1 MIIDINGDIISD
13 DYKEVYDLLGYTGTC
28 PRDVKAKIRDAPKNE
43 VIYVNINSG
52 GGYLFAGVEI
62 YSELIACKNPI
73 EIYVTGYACSAASII
88 AMAGHSKISASAMI
102 MIHNVQ
108 GGGQG
113 DYHDLEK
120 AADTLE
126 KMNKCVMAAYREK
139 TGKSEDELLEMMD
152 KETWMTADEAIE
164 GGFIDE
170 LQESKSKSLNPRNI
184 AASGGLLVPAEIAD
198 KIKQVVNAQEQKQ
211 KRIETSRTKYNLLKL
226 KSKEIWK

>member
-1 MIIDINGDIISD
+1 MIIDINGDIIND
-13 DYKEVYDLLGYTGTC
+13 DYKEVYDLLGYTATC
-28 PRDVKAKIRDAPKNE
+28 PKDVKSQIRDASKDE
-43 VIYVNINSG
+43 TIYVNINSPG
-52 GGYLFAGVEI
+52 GDLFAGVEI

-108 GGGQG
+108 GVGRG
-113 DYHDLEK
+113 DYREFEK

-126 KMNKCVMAAYREK
+126 KMNKSVMAAYREK
-139 TGKSEDELLEMMD
+139 TGKSEDELLAMMD
-152 KETWMTADEAIE
+152 DETWMTADEAVN

-170 LQESKSKSLNPRNI
+170 LQESKVKRTARNI
-184 AASGGLLVPAEIAD
+184 ITNGSLAVPVEAAE
-198 KIKQVVNAQEQKQ
+198 KIKELINSQKQ
-211 KRIETSRTKYNLLKL
+211 AKISRTKYNFLKL

>member
-1 MIIDINGDIISD
+1 MIIDINGDIIND
-13 DYKEVYDLLGYTGTC
+13 DYKEVYEWLGYTATC
-28 PRDVKAKIRDAPKNE
+28 PKDVKSQIRDAPKGE
-43 VIYVNINSG
+43 VINVNINSPG
-52 GGYLFAGVEI
+52 GDLFAGVEI

-108 GGGQG
+108 GVGRG
-113 DYHDLEK
+113 DYRELEK

-152 KETWMTADEAIE
+152 KETWMTADEAVDN
-164 GGFIDE
+164 GFIDE
-170 LQESKSKSLNPRNI
+170 LQKSKSKSLNPRNI
-184 AASGGLLVPAEIAD
+184 AASGGLLVPTEIAD
-198 KIKQVVNAQEQKQ
+198 KIKQAVNVQEQKQ
-211 KRIETSRTKYNLLKL
+211 KQIETSKAKYKLLKL
-226 KSKEIWK
+226 KSKEI